1 MERIILI
8 KYGEMTTKKGNRNFF
23 VKTLASNLEQ
33 KLKDYPC
40 TLEKDMARMYLSYD
54 EREEI
59 FSRILKYGTNAEIVA
74 PKREKNLF
82 QKKVNELIEHYN
94 SM

>member
-23 VKTLASNLEQ
+23 VKTLATNLEQ

-54 EREEI
+54 EREEQE
-59 FSRILKYGTNAEIVA
+59 ILECHPYCFWNPHLSHRVY
-74 PKREKNLF
+74 L
-82 QKKVNELIEHYN
+82 
-94 SM
+94 